1 METSEVT
8 GSDMLKRAE
17 LDSLQHAGHGARCG
31 AAGPGQADQERSPI
45 GVVEGAANQSPG
57 LETIEDAAQC
67 GRAVTEVVLQPTD
80 GVRCSIGEEREH
92 MRLALRK
99 THVGQKFLE
108 AHSRRVSCTL
118 QLDDH
123 PSLELGNVLL

>member
-1 METSEVT
+1 
-8 GSDMLKRAE
+8 MLQRAE
-17 LDSLQHAGHGARCG
+17 LDSLQHVDDGARCG

-67 GRAVTEVVLQPTD
+67 GRAVTEVVLQLTD
-80 GVRCSIGEEREH
+80 GVRGAIGEEREH

-99 THVGQKFLE
+99 THVGQKFLQS
-108 AHSRRVSCTL
+108 HSRRVSRTL

-123 PSLELGNVLL
+123 PSLGLGSVLP